1 MDSGCIPVDLS
12 WLWEGLV
19 SGVAIVVVVGTF
31 GLVQSKWRQRE
42 QIDHLRTL
50 VEDTYG
56 RMIGFEHGSHRKT
69 EFLRLVKTLEVL
81 LQGRVPDLSY
91 KKARDLNRILASV
104 GVHTNFSGLGD
115 NTSMDSYDWLF
126 FQHVETLPWL
136 RPDLESIRGQSSN

>member
-1 MDSGCIPVDLS
+1 MDSGCTPVDLS

-19 SGVAIVVVVGTF
+19 SGVAIVVVVWAF

-81 LQGRVPDLSY
+81 LQGRVPDLS
-91 KKARDLNRILASV
+91 
-104 GVHTNFSGLGD
+104 
-115 NTSMDSYDWLF
+115 
-126 FQHVETLPWL
+126 
-136 RPDLESIRGQSSN
+136 